1 MRGYSQGAKRPAPSL
16 LRIVTALLKTLVFI
30 ITKIGAAFIL
40 HCVMNTAAT
49 VEFIKDHC
57 AKVGMALPDR
67 EYVGGPDYYVCWSR
81 ARVRIRF
88 EADEPL
94 TWCILYYGP
103 TMRRRTKYF
112 TEFDDAF
119 ARLQQVHTNSI
130 RYGGHVSRFF
140 HI

>member
-1 MRGYSQGAKRPAPSL
+1 MSFIYKELITHICVHFASRGAMDPAASHVEL
-16 LRIVTALLKTLVFI
+16 IKERCVE
-30 ITKIGAAFIL
+30 IG
-40 HCVMNTAAT
+40 M
-49 VEFIKDHC
+49 E
-57 AKVGMALPDR
+57 LPDR
-67 EYVGGPDYYVCWSR
+67 EADYYVCWSR